1 MKEQAGRMESGEV
14 RALMKASDNRTPLLE
29 QALADKDDE
38 ELSAVLGAPPM
49 LSRLTRE
56 VRAVFLRKF
65 NAQRKPET
73 VKRLRA
79 LTSAKTYLEQQG
91 GLVFKEV
98 VKAVG
103 GSPFTDPRTGRVIR
117 EDGPQEIRKKR
128 EASADVYAKHG

>member
-1 MKEQAGRMESGEV
+1 MKERAERMESGEV

-49 LSRLTRE
+49 LSGPTRE
-56 VRAVFLRKF
+56 VRAVFPHMY

-79 LTSAKTYLEQQG
+79 LTSAKAYLEQQG
-91 GLVFKEV
+91 GLAFK
-98 VKAVG
+98 
-103 GSPFTDPRTGRVIR
+103 
-117 EDGPQEIRKKR
+117 
-128 EASADVYAKHG
+128 